1 MALTIWAIFFLGTIT
16 ERVLRDTGTDL
27 WPCAANKTIF
37 PLSGFCGGIR
47 PAAIFTSSNRLPC
60 PTLEIVVIVSI
71 HLVSLYFAGRALLA
85 KRGPAFRALGW
96 TAALV
101 FMPVIGLL
109 LYLLLA

>member
-27 WPCAANKTIF
+27 WPCAANKNNF
-37 PLSGFCGGIR
+37 PIVGDFAAGYGLPQFLHPATGCHALPRNRRYRLNSSGF
-47 PAAIFTSSNRLPC
+47 
-60 PTLEIVVIVSI
+60 
-71 HLVSLYFAGRALLA
+71 LYFAGRALLA
-85 KRGPAFRALGW
+85 KRDPRSALGW